1 MKTAY
6 TNCIILDGSESMKPA
21 IQMTVVEEDG
31 IIISIEN
38 CNQTQPDCQVV
49 NLEGR
54 YLMPGLINLHIHLP
68 STGKP
73 VKKQADAAK
82 RVKLLMSTALSRA
95 IVRSMCENSVK
106 MQLMSGVTSVRTVGG
121 IGNIDTQIRDRI
133 LAGKTVGPRMLVANM
148 AVSVPGGHMAGS
160 LAYEAASVEDARN
173 DVHLIMKDHPDLIK
187 LMITGGVLDAKVK
200 GEPGVLRMPPDYV
213 KVCCD
218 TAHEFGYPVA
228 AHVESPEGV
237 KIALENGV
245 DTVEHGSVLDEKL
258 VTLFQEKNAS
268 LICTISPAISIAL
281 FDRNISYSSEMA
293 QYNGK
298 VVMDGIISGAK
309 TALENGIP
317 VGLGTDSGCPFVTHY
332 DMWRELAYFHKYVGV
347 SNTFAL
353 FTATKRNAEILGL
366 SDVTGSIE
374 VGKSADFLITEGN
387 PLEDLS
393 ALRTPYMVVASGKR
407 FKNPKVNK
415 NNDVEK
421 ELDKWLECKRG
432 STYVVK
438 Y

>member
-21 IQMTVVEEDG
+21 IQMTVVAEDG

-38 CNQTQPDCQVV
+38 CSQTQPDCQVV

-187 LMITGGVLDAKVK
+187 LMITGGVLDAKV
-200 GEPGVLRMPPDYV
+200 
-213 KVCCD
+213 
-218 TAHEFGYPVA
+218 
-228 AHVESPEGV
+228 
-237 KIALENGV
+237 
-245 DTVEHGSVLDEKL
+245 
-258 VTLFQEKNAS
+258 
-268 LICTISPAISIAL
+268 
-281 FDRNISYSSEMA
+281 
-293 QYNGK
+293 
-298 VVMDGIISGAK
+298 
-309 TALENGIP
+309 
-317 VGLGTDSGCPFVTHY
+317 
-332 DMWRELAYFHKYVGV
+332 
-347 SNTFAL
+347 
-353 FTATKRNAEILGL
+353 
-366 SDVTGSIE
+366 
-374 VGKSADFLITEGN
+374 
-387 PLEDLS
+387 
-393 ALRTPYMVVASGKR
+393 
-407 FKNPKVNK
+407 
-415 NNDVEK
+415 
-421 ELDKWLECKRG
+421 
-432 STYVVK
+432 
-438 Y
+438 